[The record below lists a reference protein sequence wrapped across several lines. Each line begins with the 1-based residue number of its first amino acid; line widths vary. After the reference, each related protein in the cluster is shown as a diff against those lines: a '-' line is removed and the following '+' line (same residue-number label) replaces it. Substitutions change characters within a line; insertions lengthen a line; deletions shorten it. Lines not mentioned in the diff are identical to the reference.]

1 MMKVTYQIVEH
12 DGGWAY
18 KLGDVFS
25 ETFRSR
31 QAAVDAAKAAASEQQ
46 LAGRT
51 EGITYQDADGQ
62 WHEEVAEGSDRPQAD
77 VEGDRKSDRR

>member
-1 MMKVTYQIVEH
+1 MTKVTYQIVEH

-18 KLGDVFS
+18 KVGDVFS

-31 QAAVDAAKAAASEQQ
+31 EAALAAARAAASEQQ

-51 EGITYQDADGQ
+51 EGITYQDADGR
-62 WHEEVAEGSDRPQAD
+62 WHDEVAEGSDRPEAD
-77 VEGDRKSDRR
+77 VESSKSGQR